1 MPYPIR
7 TMEETNTFAKLLQN
21 AVNCCSATGIFST
34 ASACLFS
41 APLRHGFC
49 TTSEAHYCFYFAL
62 LHAKNSIGLQHLR
75 CQIEKDI
82 LVTNNKKKKKSPSY
96 GDKFDWRER
105 QPEDGDGVQWLAFLS
120 WHHVLPS
127 IQNHLIPKT
136 KRCKITFLNKH
147 MASSEYWKVTWDL
160 LKTTNYDGVSL
171 PIQAFIHAAFFSW
184 VFGKSTV
191 ACSCFITRERLHIHI
206 NIYKT

>member
-75 CQIEKDI
+75 CQIEEDI
-82 LVTNNKKKKKSPSY
+82 LVTNNKKKKKNPLPMEISLTGEKDSLKMEMECN
-96 GDKFDWRER
+96 G
-105 QPEDGDGVQWLAFLS
+105 
-120 WHHVLPS
+120 WHSCLDTMFCP
-127 IQNHLIPKT
+127 LF
-136 KRCKITFLNKH
+136 KIT
-147 MASSEYWKVTWDL
+147 
-160 LKTTNYDGVSL
+160 
-171 PIQAFIHAAFFSW
+171 
-184 VFGKSTV
+184 
-191 ACSCFITRERLHIHI
+191 
-206 NIYKT
+206 

>member
-1 MPYPIR
+1 MTTPPSPKLQTSESVHSFSTVKFPIQS
-7 TMEETNTFAKLLQN
+7 EPWKKLTPLPSCYKTLSTA
-21 AVNCCSATGIFST
+21 AVPQGIFST

-75 CQIEKDI
+75 CQIEEDI

-96 GDKFDWRER
+96 GNRFDWRER

-120 WHHVLPS
+120 
-127 IQNHLIPKT
+127 
-136 KRCKITFLNKH
+136 
-147 MASSEYWKVTWDL
+147 
-160 LKTTNYDGVSL
+160 
-171 PIQAFIHAAFFSW
+171 
-184 VFGKSTV
+184 
-191 ACSCFITRERLHIHI
+191 
-206 NIYKT
+206 